1 MVYITSTGE
10 MLPDTDP
17 RAIAARGGARGG
29 GNRSS
34 TTRRGGFGSVH
45 SSNSSTSSSN
55 SNSTQASSSR
65 GGGGLNSLAKMMG
78 IENKF
83 LDTPALGTILPTTRV
98 PYVYLVVLAVLTFF
112 AGIRALIVSVVV
124 WYIYNHQQATMP
136 APPTAPTID

>member
-45 SSNSSTSSSN
+45 SSNSSTSSN

-65 GGGGLNSLAKMMG
+65 GGGGPLNSLAKMMG

-136 APPTAPTID
+136 APPTAPTR